1 MTDPL
6 AEQGRVRPMT
16 ARDLPQVLQWR
27 NHPDIRRYM
36 YTRHEIT
43 AEEHR
48 RWFERASADD
58 TQCLLVFEL
67 DEIPLGFVKFQVLP
81 EGHVADWGFYAS
93 PDAPPG
99 TGRKLGQAALA
110 YAFGSL
116 QLHKVCGQ
124 ALGFNERSIKFHLSL
139 GFQQEGLLREQHFDG
154 KDHQDVVCFGLL
166 ARDWHNTDGE

>member
-1 MTDPL
+1 MTD
-6 AEQGRVRPMT
+6 Q
-16 ARDLPQVLQWR
+16 DIQQVLQWR

-48 RWFERASADD
+48 HWFERASSDE
-58 TQCLLVFEL
+58 TQHLLVFEL
-67 DEIPLGFVKFQVLP
+67 EDTPQGFVKFQVIP

-99 TGRKLGQAALA
+99 TGKQLGHAALE
-110 YAFGSL
+110 YAFAML
-116 QLHKVCGQ
+116 RLHKVCGQ

-139 GFQQEGLLREQHFDG
+139 GFQREGLLREQHFDG
-154 KDHQDVVCFGLL
+154 HDYQDVVCFGLL
-166 ARDWHNTDGE
+166 THEWRRTDGEKRG